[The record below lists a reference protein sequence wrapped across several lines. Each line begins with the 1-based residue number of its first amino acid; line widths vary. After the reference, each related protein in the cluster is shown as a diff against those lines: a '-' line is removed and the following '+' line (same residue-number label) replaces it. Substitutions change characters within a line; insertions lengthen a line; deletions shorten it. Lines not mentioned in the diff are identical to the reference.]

1 LTNFP
6 IVTSKTFKIALS
18 LFLCLFIFSCQ
29 QNEEWIDLFNGEN
42 LDGWAPKI
50 TGYPLND
57 NYKNTF
63 RVEDGFLTVNYDGY
77 DSFDEKFGHIFYKE
91 KFSNYLLRIEYRI
104 IGEQVAGGPGWAFKN
119 SGVMVHSQSP
129 ESIGL
134 NQNFPISIEVQFL
147 GGNGTDD
154 RPTGN
159 LCTPGTNVDMNGE
172 LITQHCIT
180 AEAPTYHGE
189 EWVTVDVLVK
199 GNELIAHIIE
209 GDTVIQYT
217 NPAIGGGAVDN
228 YDESVK
234 INGKSLSEGYISLQ
248 SESHPI
254 QFRTVKLKKLKD

>member
-1 LTNFP
+1 MTKFS
-6 IVTSKTFKIALS
+6 IVTSKTLKALS
-18 LFLCLFIFSCQ
+18 ALFLCLFIFSCQ
-29 QNEEWIDLFNGEN
+29 QKEEWIELFNGEN

-50 TGYPLND
+50 TGYALND

-77 DSFDEKFGHIFYKE
+77 DNFDQKFGHIFYKE

-104 IGEQVAGGPGWAFKN
+104 IGEQIAGGPGWAFKN
-119 SGVMVHSQSP
+119 SGVMLHSQSP
-129 ESIGL
+129 ESMGL
-134 NQNFPISIEVQFL
+134 NQDFPISIEVQFL

-159 LCTPGTNVDMNGE
+159 LCTPGTNVDMDGK
-172 LITQHCIT
+172 LVTQHCI
-180 AEAPTYHGE
+180 AADAPTYHGE
-189 EWVTVDVLVK
+189 EWVKMDVLVK

-217 NPAIGGGAVDN
+217 NPAIGGGSVNN
-228 YDESVK
+228 YDETVM
-234 INGKSLSEGYISLQ
+234 IDGKRLSEGYISLQ

-254 QFRTVKLKKLKD
+254 QFRTVKLKKLED